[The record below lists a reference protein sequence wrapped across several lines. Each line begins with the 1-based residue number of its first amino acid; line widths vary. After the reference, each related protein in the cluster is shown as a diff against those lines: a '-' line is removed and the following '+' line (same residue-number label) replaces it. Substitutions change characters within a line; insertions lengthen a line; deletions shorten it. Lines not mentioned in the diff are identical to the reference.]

1 MCSIYSGKLS
11 SFLLFFSSTYTA
23 YVACMTNGC
32 NVIDSGKL
40 ESEDKR
46 VCSARPLDEAV
57 FILLVLRCSY
67 IKNMHVINHWMQ
79 PYMG

>member
-1 MCSIYSGKLS
+1 MRSIYSGKLS
-11 SFLLFFSSTYTA
+11 SFFDLYGLC
-23 YVACMTNGC
+23 CMHDYNGC

-40 ESEDKR
+40 ESEEKH
-46 VCSARPLDEAV
+46 VCRARSWPLDEAV